1 MNKYKDVAK
10 LFDLELYEIFYV
22 KQKNGNFIEGR
33 TPSGIRK
40 LEYHFSESGLFTA
53 NGGPYANDLMI
64 LLDGDWEV
72 VKLPFKPKKNESYW
86 YYAHNY
92 EAVQT
97 KWDSSTFDYEFWKS
111 GNCFRTE
118 EEAETKGKA
127 IIDAIVKE
135 FEDE

>member
-1 MNKYKDVAK
+1 MSKYKDVAK

-22 KQKNGNFIEGR
+22 KQKNGDFIVGR

-72 VKLPFKPKKNESYW
+72 VKLPFKPTKMETYW
-86 YYAHNY
+86 FHDGEMAT
-92 EAVQT
+92 ET
-97 KWDSSTFDYEFWKS
+97 TWCSELDDYCRWKL
-111 GNCFRTE
+111 GNCFRTN

-127 IIDAIVKE
+127 IIDAIAKE
-135 FEDE
+135 FEGE